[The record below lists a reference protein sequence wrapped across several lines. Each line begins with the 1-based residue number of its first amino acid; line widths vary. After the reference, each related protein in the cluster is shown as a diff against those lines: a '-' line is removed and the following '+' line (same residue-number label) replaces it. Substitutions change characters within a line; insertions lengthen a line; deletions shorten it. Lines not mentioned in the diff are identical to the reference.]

1 MTAKILDESL
11 NPKSFQEYNLSRSLL
26 QSPDLLWSPEEPSLA
41 AAGAAGQFRN
51 CLLLT
56 DDQRLVACG
65 LDRVSVRSLETGLAE
80 EVLLPEAQWPMS
92 NALAAGSPW
101 LVLLRGHTLLL
112 LHLGTAGAS
121 PRVWSRATVSAELG
135 EVVAANWVEGF
146 VEILFVQ
153 ATSSALPSYRLTFVR
168 SATTEDME
176 DLVLET
182 VSHCFGSSPPLA
194 ASICNGRCL
203 ILSNGSYEL
212 ERSAP
217 PELDPNALGAG
228 EPELA
233 ADEVD
238 EELEAMMA
246 QRGMILQKSNS
257 KGAVLTLAS
266 PDGCSQQLLG
276 LTACAAHST
285 QWGLVAVLRSQGHG
299 ALVHCWV
306 EDDAAGAGCIKV
318 KHQDTFPGLALCCAT
333 PGVAYLVLHGRWAAL
348 GRWSHEA
355 VELFR
360 HPMGARSSVT
370 QGLNLD
376 GASLQ
381 GLQLLEDQLFVWH
394 SRGLLRF
401 QLPSSESWGRAPLA
415 EPHAW
420 E

>member
-1 MTAKILDESL
+1 MAEEKSKKPPKRWAATWFKKCGAQAGVQSSMRRPFEPEIEFGILSVDEHRTKQIFADRLVGLAK
-11 NPKSFQEYNLSRSLL
+11 EYNLSRSLL

-238 EELEAMMA
+238 EEM
-246 QRGMILQKSNS
+246 R
-257 KGAVLTLAS
+257 
-266 PDGCSQQLLG
+266 CSG
-276 LTACAAHST
+276 S
-285 QWGLVAVLRSQGHG
+285 GG
-299 ALVHCWV
+299 
-306 EDDAAGAGCIKV
+306 
-318 KHQDTFPGLALCCAT
+318 
-333 PGVAYLVLHGRWAAL
+333 
-348 GRWSHEA
+348 
-355 VELFR
+355 
-360 HPMGARSSVT
+360 
-370 QGLNLD
+370 
-376 GASLQ
+376 
-381 GLQLLEDQLFVWH
+381 
-394 SRGLLRF
+394 
-401 QLPSSESWGRAPLA
+401 
-415 EPHAW
+415 
-420 E
+420 